1 MATAESDGGYGA
13 PAPLYETC
21 KDGDTSLGVTI
32 IDAIAA
38 VEDIDPT
45 SESLGLY
52 ESVDLEAVE
61 TLFEH
66 RSQGERWRFEFS
78 AGGYTVIVDGDGF
91 VTIFDR

>member
-1 MATAESDGGYGA
+1 MATAETEMGYGV

-38 VEDIDPT
+38 VEGIDPT
-45 SESLGLY
+45 CEDLELY
-52 ESVDLEAVE
+52 ESIDLEAVE
-61 TLFEH
+61 TLFEQ
-66 RSQGERWRFEFS
+66 RPSGERWRFEFT

-91 VTIFDR
+91 VTVFE